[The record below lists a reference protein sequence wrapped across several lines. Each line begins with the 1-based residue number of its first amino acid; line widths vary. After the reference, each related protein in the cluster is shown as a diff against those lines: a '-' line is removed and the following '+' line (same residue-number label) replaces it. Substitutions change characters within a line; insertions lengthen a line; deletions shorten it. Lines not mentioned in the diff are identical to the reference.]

1 MSCVFD
7 DNDDD
12 DDDDVKFQKLL
23 KSHYF
28 SQAFNTV
35 DFCFFSLCFSIWLTF
50 VMHPSSRFS

>member
-1 MSCVFD
+1 MSCVLD

-12 DDDDVKFQKLL
+12 DDDDDDNDVKFRKLL

-35 DFCFFSLCFSIWLTF
+35 DFCFFFSVF
-50 VMHPSSRFS
+50 